1 MCVYSCMFFFGWPDF
16 KAINSISPKPHPI
29 YRFRR
34 KHHSSSFFDGTSKST
49 KCQSDQHLYQT
60 HITLL
65 STSEKQIDMKLL
77 PLCWYAKPRDCQTVS
92 QFPTPQLPQTSKQHH
107 PTSIANLCAP
117 LIPPSLVVWSEVRID
132 TITIRLTTGAIH
144 ARLAGSTSCRTI
156 SREVQLLI
164 WGCSLNQMIS
174 GNVSWGHYALTL
186 KHTMQV
192 HAVAICM
199 RFRLQKSWR
208 IRANPKK
215 RLTFWR
221 DII

>member
-77 PLCWYAKPRDCQTVS
+77 PLC
-92 QFPTPQLPQTSKQHH
+92 
-107 PTSIANLCAP
+107 
-117 LIPPSLVVWSEVRID
+117 
-132 TITIRLTTGAIH
+132 
-144 ARLAGSTSCRTI
+144 
-156 SREVQLLI
+156 
-164 WGCSLNQMIS
+164 
-174 GNVSWGHYALTL
+174 
-186 KHTMQV
+186 
-192 HAVAICM
+192 
-199 RFRLQKSWR
+199 
-208 IRANPKK
+208 
-215 RLTFWR
+215 
-221 DII
+221 